1 MQKLAYAKNALTTK
15 CKSLRETK
23 THSFTFDGRN
33 TDHIKEMRGG
43 LKNTNHIKDMRGVLK
58 K

>member
-23 THSFTFDGRN
+23 THSFTFDMAEN
-33 TDHIKEMRGG
+33 TDHIKEMRG
-43 LKNTNHIKDMRGVLK
+43 VLK

>member
-23 THSFTFDGRN
+23 THSFTFDGRKHRSHKG
-33 TDHIKEMRGG
+33 DEGRF
-43 LKNTNHIKDMRGVLK
+43 K
-58 K
+58 KKMI